1 MFSGNQKAKILQ
13 QRFVYEKSLSEVA
26 RMFGTSRIKVR
37 QLEVEYLNKTGKIK
51 DIKNGWWFIRWKFI
65 WRNFW

>member
-1 MFSGNQKAKILQ
+1 VFSANQKRKILQ

-26 RMFGTSRIKVR
+26 RMFRTSRIKVR

-51 DIKNGWWFIRWKFI
+51 EIKNG
-65 WRNFW
+65 

>member
-1 MFSGNQKAKILQ
+1 MFSANQKRKILQ

-26 RMFGTSRIKVR
+26 RMFRTSRIKVR

-51 DIKNGWWFIRWKFI
+51 EIKNELEELGF
-65 WRNFW
+65 